1 MLYSTAA
8 SKIRRKELK
17 VLDKSDLKLW
27 YCQPADE
34 WVEALPIGN
43 GRLGAMVFGRV
54 EHERIQL
61 NEETLWDGHKFN
73 RNNPEAL
80 NALPK
85 VRQLLFEGRNQAATD
100 LAAEKMMGIPPRIKS
115 YQSVGDLRLKF
126 DHTLDQ
132 CQQYHRELDLNVGV
146 VRTCYNH
153 NSASYIREIFS
164 SAPDNVIVI
173 QLSCD
178 VPKQISFMATFSR
191 EQDAHCRLISEDHI
205 ILAGKIGEDGLKFE
219 AHMQASTNSGLIRT
233 EDENLVVENADEVTL
248 IIAASTSYINQNDT
262 SADPRTLCE
271 NTLNQA
277 KVKPY
282 EMLYKDHISDH
293 QSLFHRVEIN
303 LGKAIEMPTDHRLD
317 RLKNGNQDPDLFALY
332 FQYGRYLLMG
342 SSRPGSLPANLQGIW
357 NQHMDAPWNSDFHT
371 NINIQMNYWP
381 TEVCNLAECH
391 LPLFDLMAG
400 LVEPGSKTA
409 KTHYGSKGWTI
420 HHLSDVW
427 GFTVPADGVWGIWPV
442 GAAWLCQHLWEHFLY
457 GQDLL
462 FLKEVAYPLM
472 KGAARFMLDF
482 LVEAPE
488 GTPVVGK
495 LVTNPSHSPENSFIK
510 QDGTQSLF
518 TYAATMDLQIIWDLF
533 TNCIDAINTIKN
545 KNEYNFLQKLESAL
559 DKLAPLQIS
568 KKTGR
573 LQEWIEDYD
582 EPEPGHRHMSHL
594 YGLHPGRQI
603 TLRGT
608 PELAAAIRKSLEHRL
623 AHGGGHTGWSR
634 AWLISFWSRLEEG
647 EKAYNNL
654 VDLLTKC
661 TLKNLFDT
669 HPPFQIDGN
678 FGGTSGIAEM
688 LLQSHNDEL
697 HLLPALPQAWSVG
710 HIKGLRARGG
720 YEVDI
725 SWQDGKLSEAEIRTT
740 VGGSCRVRTSLP
752 VKIYL
757 ANQVIKTQKLD
768 ENLILFNT
776 EENSNYQLKQ

>member
-442 GAAWLCQHLWEHFLY
+442 GAAWLCQHVWEHFLY

>member
-1 MLYSTAA
+1 M
-8 SKIRRKELK
+8 K

-164 SAPDNVIVI
+164 SVPDNVIVI

-191 EQDAHCRLISEDHI
+191 EQDAHCQLISKDHI

-219 AHMQASTNSGLIRT
+219 AHMQASTNSGSIWT

-371 NINIQMNYWP
+371 NINIQMN
-381 TEVCNLAECH
+381 
-391 LPLFDLMAG
+391 
-400 LVEPGSKTA
+400 
-409 KTHYGSKGWTI
+409 I
-420 HHLSDVW
+420 
-427 GFTVPADGVWGIWPV
+427 
-442 GAAWLCQHLWEHFLY
+442 
-457 GQDLL
+457 
-462 FLKEVAYPLM
+462 
-472 KGAARFMLDF
+472 
-482 LVEAPE
+482 
-488 GTPVVGK
+488 
-495 LVTNPSHSPENSFIK
+495 
-510 QDGTQSLF
+510 
-518 TYAATMDLQIIWDLF
+518 
-533 TNCIDAINTIKN
+533 
-545 KNEYNFLQKLESAL
+545 
-559 DKLAPLQIS
+559 
-568 KKTGR
+568 
-573 LQEWIEDYD
+573 
-582 EPEPGHRHMSHL
+582 
-594 YGLHPGRQI
+594 
-603 TLRGT
+603 
-608 PELAAAIRKSLEHRL
+608 
-623 AHGGGHTGWSR
+623 
-634 AWLISFWSRLEEG
+634 
-647 EKAYNNL
+647 
-654 VDLLTKC
+654 
-661 TLKNLFDT
+661 
-669 HPPFQIDGN
+669 
-678 FGGTSGIAEM
+678 
-688 LLQSHNDEL
+688 
-697 HLLPALPQAWSVG
+697 
-710 HIKGLRARGG
+710 
-720 YEVDI
+720 
-725 SWQDGKLSEAEIRTT
+725 
-740 VGGSCRVRTSLP
+740 
-752 VKIYL
+752 
-757 ANQVIKTQKLD
+757 
-768 ENLILFNT
+768 
-776 EENSNYQLKQ
+776 

>member
-1 MLYSTAA
+1 M
-8 SKIRRKELK
+8 K

-85 VRQLLFEGRNQAATD
+85 VRQLLFEGKNQAATD

-132 CQQYHRELDLNVGV
+132 CQQYHRELDLNIGV

-178 VPKQISFMATFSR
+178 VPKKISFTATFSR
-191 EQDAHCRLISEDHI
+191 EQDAHCQLISKDHI
-205 ILAGKIGEDGLKFE
+205 ILSGKIGKDGLKFE
-219 AHMQASTNSGLIRT
+219 AHMQASTNSGSIRT
-233 EDENLVVENADEVTL
+233 EDKNLVVENADEVTL
-248 IIAASTSYINQNDT
+248 IITASTSYINQNDT
-262 SADPRTLCE
+262 SADPRMLCE

-303 LGKAIEMPTDHRLD
+303 LGKTIEMPTDHRLD

-400 LVEPGSKTA
+400 LVEPGSETA

-462 FLKEVAYPLM
+462 FLQEVAYPLM
-472 KGAARFMLDF
+472 KEAARFMLDF

-488 GTPVVGK
+488 GTPVAGK
-495 LVTNPSHSPENSFIK
+495 V
-510 QDGTQSLF
+510 
-518 TYAATMDLQIIWDLF
+518 
-533 TNCIDAINTIKN
+533 
-545 KNEYNFLQKLESAL
+545 
-559 DKLAPLQIS
+559 
-568 KKTGR
+568 
-573 LQEWIEDYD
+573 
-582 EPEPGHRHMSHL
+582 
-594 YGLHPGRQI
+594 
-603 TLRGT
+603 
-608 PELAAAIRKSLEHRL
+608 
-623 AHGGGHTGWSR
+623 
-634 AWLISFWSRLEEG
+634 
-647 EKAYNNL
+647 
-654 VDLLTKC
+654 
-661 TLKNLFDT
+661 
-669 HPPFQIDGN
+669 
-678 FGGTSGIAEM
+678 
-688 LLQSHNDEL
+688 
-697 HLLPALPQAWSVG
+697 
-710 HIKGLRARGG
+710 
-720 YEVDI
+720 
-725 SWQDGKLSEAEIRTT
+725 
-740 VGGSCRVRTSLP
+740 
-752 VKIYL
+752 
-757 ANQVIKTQKLD
+757 
-768 ENLILFNT
+768 
-776 EENSNYQLKQ
+776 

>member
-191 EQDAHCRLISEDHI
+191 EQDAHCRLISKDHI

-219 AHMQASTNSGLIRT
+219 AHMQASTNNGLIRI

>member
-1 MLYSTAA
+1 M
-8 SKIRRKELK
+8 K

-442 GAAWLCQHLWEHFLY
+442 GAAWLCQHVWEHFLY

-768 ENLILFNT
+768 KNLILFNT

>member
-1 MLYSTAA
+1 M
-8 SKIRRKELK
+8 K

-442 GAAWLCQHLWEHFLY
+442 GAAWLCQHVWEHFLY

-654 VDLLTKC
+654 EDLLTKC